1 MDFKVNPSYGNDQKT
16 KDLDAIKSERIF
28 VEIFPKLC
36 STLNVFHGVDYSD
49 RFWRIL
55 LGSWFKHFIDV
66 VINRVETLQEC
77 LKIYP
82 INEIASFSESH
93 ISLASQNSHSA
104 AFLYSDDRWNHQLT
118 MLLLD
123 KMPEFKLER
132 IPIREIDN
140 LATLKSFSKTPKNFK
155 VRLNHLIFS
164 MYGRATSK
172 FMRDNESLVISS
184 FLSLKSEILLQALL
198 GQIPKIRVGEMFC
211 PETKV
216 NSDLRLR
223 LSRETK
229 HWGSNFF
236 ESLISE
242 LLFETIPI
250 CYLEAFNEL
259 KLSAD
264 QRFFPSSP
272 KFIFT
277 SNSFEYD
284 EAFKYYSAS
293 KSESGS
299 KIVHGQ
305 HGNNYGTHR
314 YMNPSNEEIVC
325 DKFLTWGWKGNL
337 AQHTPAFVL
346 RNSGKSHPR
355 SKKQGKLLL
364 IETVEPIR
372 FETWDTTSQ
381 YKMYLEDQKKFVK
394 LLDNEPKSQLL
405 VRLASGSQW
414 TKNSEDIQWKDFDSE
429 ITLDDGFTNIRS
441 LIQRSSLIIHSYDST
456 GLLETLSWNLP
467 TIAFWQNGLE
477 HLRDE
482 VVQDFQA
489 LHDVGI
495 VYFSATEA
503 AQKVNEIWG
512 DIDGWWN
519 DHKIQNARKLF
530 CNKYA
535 VLNDAPLRKLRR
547 LLREDL
553 S

>member
-28 VEIFPKLC
+28 LEIFPKLC
-36 STLNVFHGVDYSD
+36 STLNVFHGVDYSA

-55 LGSWFKHFIDV
+55 IGSWFKHFINV
-66 VINRVETLQEC
+66 IINRVETLREC

-104 AFLYSDDRWNHQLT
+104 ALLYSDDRWNHKLT

-123 KMPEFKLER
+123 KMPEFKLEK
-132 IPIREIDN
+132 IPIREKDN
-140 LATLKSFSKTPKNFK
+140 LATLKSFPKNSK
-155 VRLNHLIFS
+155 NVKMRIYHSIFS
-164 MYGRATSK
+164 MYGRTTSK
-172 FMRDNESLVISS
+172 FMRDNESLVIST

-211 PETKV
+211 SETKV
-216 NSDLRLR
+216 NPDLRLR

-242 LLFETIPI
+242 LLFETIPT

-264 QRFFPSSP
+264 QRAFPSSP

-325 DKFLTWGWKGNL
+325 DKFLTWGWEGDL

-355 SKKQGKLLL
+355 IKKQGKLLL

-414 TKNSEDIQWKDFDSE
+414 AKNTEDIQWNDFDSE
-429 ITLDDGFTNIRS
+429 IILDDGFSNIRS
-441 LIQRSSLIIHSYDST
+441 LIERSRLVIHSYDST

-467 TIAFWQNGLE
+467 TVAFWQNGLE

-495 VYFSATEA
+495 LYFSVTEA

-512 DIDGWWN
+512 DVDAWWG
-519 DHKIQNARKLF
+519 DHKIQTARKLF
-530 CNKYA
+530 CSKYA
-535 VLNDAPLRKLRR
+535 VLNDSPLRTLSR
-547 LLREDL
+547 LLREAQN
-553 S
+553 